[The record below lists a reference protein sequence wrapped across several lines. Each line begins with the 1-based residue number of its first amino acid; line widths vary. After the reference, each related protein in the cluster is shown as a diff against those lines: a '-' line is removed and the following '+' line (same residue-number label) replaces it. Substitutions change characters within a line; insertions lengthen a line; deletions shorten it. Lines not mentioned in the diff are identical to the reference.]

1 MLALIFILSLLIL
14 PNAYALEPLKITQ
27 SASMENITFDGI
39 WSHPKEWKQSSYEHI
54 VNEAEQIHLRFAH
67 HEEFIYVLIDA
78 EDDITLNFEKD
89 YSIICFDSE
98 NNKSTTFDSN
108 DFCFKFTLGSNSGET
123 LQGNSSENNFSKI
136 ENHKDLILISSQ
148 SGEYNRYSDKPHGVY
163 EFRIPIE
170 LIKRSNN
177 YGFFMMLYDD
187 NNEKTYS
194 WPLDIVNSTDVIP
207 PTNIWGDLISPDN
220 SLPEFHWISLI
231 LIITII
237 SMIFAS
243 RFGRLSLF
251 SSYGVKK

>member
-27 SASMENITFDGI
+27 SSSMENITFDGI
-39 WSHPKEWKQSSYEHI
+39 WSHSQEWKQSSLEHI
-54 VNEAEQIHLRFAH
+54 KIEGKEINLRFAH
-67 HEEFIYVLIDA
+67 YEQFIYVLIDA
-78 EDDITLNFEKD
+78 VDETTLNFEKD
-89 YSIICFDSE
+89 YSIICFDGE
-98 NNKSTTFDSN
+98 NNKSTTFDLN
-108 DFCFKFTLGSNSGET
+108 DFCFKLMLGSNSGET

-136 ENHKDLILISSQ
+136 ENHNDLILISSQ
-148 SGEYNRYSDKPHGVY
+148 SGEHNRYSDKPHGVY

-187 NNEKTYS
+187 NNGKTYS
-194 WPLDIVNSTDVIP
+194 WPSGIVNSTDVIP
-207 PTNIWGDLISPDN
+207 PTNIWSDLISPDN
-220 SLPEFHWISLI
+220 SLPEFHWIPLVLLI
-231 LIITII
+231 TTI

>member
-14 PNAYALEPLKITQ
+14 PNVYALEPLKITQ
-27 SASMENITFDGI
+27 SSSMENITFDGI
-39 WSHPKEWKQSSYEHI
+39 WSHPMEWKQSSLEYIIIEGKEI
-54 VNEAEQIHLRFAH
+54 NLRFAH
-67 HEEFIYVLIDA
+67 YEQFIYVLIDA
-78 EDDITLNFEKD
+78 EDETTLNFEKD
-89 YSIICFDSE
+89 YSIICFDGE
-98 NNKSTTFDSN
+98 NNKSITFDSN
-108 DFCFKFTLGSNSGET
+108 DFCFKLMLGSNSGET

-136 ENHKDLILISSQ
+136 DNHNDLILISSQ
-148 SGEYNRYSDKPHGVY
+148 SGEHNRYSDKPHGVY

-220 SLPEFHWISLI
+220 SLPEFHWVPLI